1 MKKKNYFLSVIFSLF
16 ALSGILTSCENINWF
31 TNFMDDLNA
40 LEVPFTFYS
49 AAGGNGTSFEKSYI
63 IGKTISGEQ
72 LVNDSKDFIL
82 EKGVDGSTPY
92 PSHAVVHG
100 LKKNTASSGDDGVSA
115 DGNGIVTS
123 VNVKQAVSF
132 VPVIYYTAE
141 FIHWMEGLSGNYEVR
156 STSSA
161 YGPDGSSVD
170 INGQANKYN
179 KPGFTYDYS
188 NPTSETFSSSGK
200 QSINLYYTRDSVTIT
215 FDYNDGILSGAYSS
229 SVTKKFETPTSSFI
243 PGNPTKTNYVFN
255 GWNPQ
260 VPDTFPATSTTYTAQ
275 WVPEE
280 YTIEYFDCDL
290 TVSSTATGA
299 AGKSASY
306 DTTGLVTTYSYGSNT
321 YISPLPNN
329 TLLSNS
335 VIFDGWYTHPS
346 GDISFKLPFNST
358 KNKYELTD
366 GITKLYAKWLPKY
379 VYVDPDNGN
388 DSNSGFTPTTAVKTV
403 NEARALITE
412 QTSEIRVCNVIT
424 DTSDINNLINS
435 NGLGDGHLIIT
446 RAPGYTGSI
455 IKLTGDRELENITI
469 DGGAVWS
476 GSNVETASRSGVTS
490 TQPLIDCNGKTV
502 TLEDGCVI
510 RNFYSANKKC
520 ISGDVN
526 VSGGTIK
533 DCLNGT
539 GYVISGNITIEAG
552 SLIDNCGN
560 AIMIYGGQ
568 SFVMDGGI
576 VQNCGIA
583 ITCSS
588 TGTINITDGTIQNN
602 SMGIQH
608 VGDGS
613 VTVSDGII
621 KDNGTGISAKIINLS
636 DRAVIDQ
643 SNSIKLVEGGKI
655 TITGMLLNNIV
666 ATIEAPRYPYA
677 EQVLYA
683 GSGIALPDC
692 TTKFN
697 VSEPGYTF
705 NTGGYIVSAS
715 TGGITPSTPSAPQ
728 EIALGSLRTHHVVK
742 NVSGDT
748 IVIFNV
754 SDEAYNKMGD
764 WKCIQYTIDADY
776 GQANIQ
782 GNTGSYYAEINLTTL
797 TASGS
802 SSTHTLSI
810 GSNTIMI
817 FADSDDPDV
826 VFIPQSEEIIISE

>member
-31 TNFMDDLNA
+31 ANFMDDMNVLS
-40 LEVPFTFYS
+40 VPFTFNS
-49 AAGGNGTSFEKSYI
+49 LEDGTGENLINDYVL
-63 IGKTISGEQ
+63 GKTYTDEQ
-72 LVNDSKDFIL
+72 LINDSKTFIL
-82 EKGVDGSTPY
+82 EHGPGNSPYHNAIVYALKLDPSSSVSGVIRDTDEFI
-92 PSHAVVHG
+92 
-100 LKKNTASSGDDGVSA
+100 TC
-115 DGNGIVTS
+115 
-123 VNVKQAVSF
+123 VNATEPLSF

-141 FIHWMEGLSGNYEVR
+141 FTHWMEDLNGEYEPR

-161 YGPDGSSVD
+161 YGPDGSSVN
-170 INGQANKYN
+170 IIGQANKYN

-188 NPTSETFSSSGK
+188 VPPTKTFSSSEK
-200 QSINLYYTRDSVTIT
+200 QFINLYYKRNPVTIT
-215 FDYNDGILSGAYSS
+215 FNYDGGFLSGQPFST
-229 SVTKKFETPTSSFI
+229 VTQKFETPTSSVI
-243 PGNPTKTNYVFN
+243 PNNPTKTNYVFN
-255 GWNPQ
+255 GWNPL
-260 VPDTFPATSTTYTAQ
+260 VPDTFPAVETTYTAQ

-280 YTIEYFDCDL
+280 YTVEYFDCDL
-290 TVSSTATGA
+290 TVSSTAIEA

-346 GDISFKLPFNST
+346 GDISFKLPFNSSE
-358 KNKYELTD
+358 NKYELTD

-490 TQPLIDCNGKTV
+490 TQPLIDCNGNTV
-502 TLEDGCVI
+502 TLKDGCVI
-510 RNFYSANKKC
+510 RNFFSTDTKC
-520 ISGDVN
+520 ISGYVN

-560 AIMIYGGQ
+560 AIMIDGSQ
-568 SFVMDGGI
+568 SFVMDGGT

-588 TGTINITDGTIQNN
+588 TGTINIKGGTIQNN
-602 SMGIQH
+602 SMGIQQ
-608 VGDGS
+608 VGDFGS
-613 VTVSDGII
+613 VTVSDGVI

-636 DRAVIDQ
+636 DSAVIDQ

-692 TTKFN
+692 TTRFN
-697 VSEPGYTF
+697 VSKLGYTF

-728 EIALGSLRTHHVVK
+728 EIALGSLRMHHVVK
-742 NVSGDT
+742 NASGDT
-748 IVIFNV
+748 KVIFNV

-802 SSTHTLSI
+802 SRTHTLSI